1 MDKPRVVAD
10 IMTREVVTLNEED
23 NLADLAAG
31 MQRYALRH
39 LPVVDGR
46 KLVGLVSHR
55 DLLRLTHSALE
66 RAPVAAER
74 DRSLKQQTFVASVMT
89 RNVDTVR
96 PETSIADAAR
106 VLLAGKFGCLPVVD
120 DAGGLVGIVTEHDLL
135 RELVAAM
142 EREELWSTT
151 PPPFPRP
158 ARQA

>member
-1 MDKPRVVAD
+1 MDEPRVVAD

-31 MQRYALRH
+31 MERYALRH

-55 DLLRLTHSALE
+55 DVLRLTRSTLE

-74 DRSLKQQTFVASVMT
+74 DLSLKQQTFVASVMT
-89 RNVDTVR
+89 RHVDTAR
-96 PETSIADAAR
+96 PETTVADAAR
-106 VLLAGKFGCLPVVD
+106 ILLAGKFGCLPVVD
-120 DAGGLVGIVTEHDLL
+120 ARGDLIGIVTEHDLL

-142 EREELWSTT
+142 EREELSGAEPKT
-151 PPPFPRP
+151 FPRP
-158 ARQA
+158 ARLP